1 VVFVYRR
8 RRSHFARRGVVKVL
22 RDFGVEGGLVGLQ
35 RQEVVAAGVDEGR
48 SDLGVGGDSVN
59 RKRSFPCA

>member
-1 VVFVYRR
+1 
-8 RRSHFARRGVVKVL
+8 
-22 RDFGVEGGLVGLQ
+22 VEGGLVGLQ

-48 SDLGVGGDSVN
+48 SDLGVGGDSVK